1 MIKEALQYILSLKAP
16 EIFEHDGMTFADKS
30 LNKIPEIIPHG
41 LQTRSLASLVNLVS
55 GEIGHKRLADRKII
69 IHVKSPTE
77 ISVSSSFGANLDR
90 YELYSAVAE
99 VPHIVLGK
107 FVDFE
112 AMNIQLKSCFLE
124 TPSRDDLIAY
134 LGNIQEDAVK
144 TSSDDGFS
152 QTTAVKTGI
161 ASVSMVPLKPIVL
174 LAPYRTFI
182 EVDQPR
188 SEFLVRLQTGSGVA
202 LFEADGGAW
211 RIQARKNIK
220 EYFSEEFEDLIEENR
235 IIITE

>member
-1 MIKEALQYILSLKAP
+1 MIKEALQYIVSLKEP
-16 EIFEHDGMTFADKS
+16 SVLEHDGMKFADKS
-30 LNKIPEIIPHG
+30 LNRIPEITPYR
-41 LQTRSLASLVNLVS
+41 LQTRSLASLVSLIS
-55 GEIGHKRLADRKII
+55 GEIDHKRLVGRKII

-77 ISVSSSFGANLDR
+77 ILVSSSFGENLDR
-90 YELYSAVAE
+90 YDLYSAAAE
-99 VPHIVLGK
+99 VPQIVLGK
-107 FVDFE
+107 FIDFE
-112 AMNIQLKSCFLE
+112 AMNIQLKSCFL
-124 TPSRDDLIAY
+124 PSEARDALIAY

-161 ASVSMVPLKPIVL
+161 ASVSMVPLRPIIP
-174 LAPYRTFI
+174 LAPYRTFV
-182 EVDQPR
+182 EVDQPA

-211 RIQARKNIK
+211 RIQARKFIK
-220 EYFSEEFEDLIEENR
+220 EYFFDEFEDLIEDGR